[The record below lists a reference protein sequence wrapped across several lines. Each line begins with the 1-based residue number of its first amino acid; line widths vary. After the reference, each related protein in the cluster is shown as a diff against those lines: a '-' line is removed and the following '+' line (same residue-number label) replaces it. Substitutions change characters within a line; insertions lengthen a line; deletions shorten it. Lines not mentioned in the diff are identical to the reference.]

1 VKLTG
6 EIIFSERRVF
16 DRRRQAVFLR
26 HGRYSCGAKDAGKT
40 GFATFWNYVTLTGV
54 TANTSI
60 AIFNRAIELDDE
72 PLSPDTA
79 RHILRWGFAK
89 MDQTRVSELIE
100 RLKAETIS
108 QDERE
113 ELEEFNRVNHLLALL
128 KSKAR
133 IALRASQEQ

>member
-1 VKLTG
+1 M
-6 EIIFSERRVF
+6 
-16 DRRRQAVFLR
+16 AVSR
-26 HGRYSCGAKDAGKT
+26 IYARYSCPEKTVFKT
-40 GFATFWNYVTLTGV
+40 GFANLGIMLYLPIV

-89 MDQTRVSELIE
+89 MDQSRVSDLIE
-100 RLKAETIS
+100 KLKAETIS
-108 QDERE
+108 PDERE

-133 IALRASQEQ
+133 IALRTR